1 MAIEDAAALGILFH
15 PKYFNGDVNATL
27 SMYNDVRLPRATRVQ
42 QAAAKAAYNINE
54 RIGFSSNADSCSTY
68 KVEDEKA
75 KLTIEEM
82 NAYDMYK
89 DIEEV
94 IAKRNGT
101 AFTQK
106 FTKGLPIGLK
116 LPNGVIIGQ

>member
-1 MAIEDAAALGILFH
+1 
-15 PKYFNGDVNATL
+15 
-27 SMYNDVRLPRATRVQ
+27 
-42 QAAAKAAYNINE
+42 
-54 RIGFSSNADSCSTY
+54 
-68 KVEDEKA
+68 
-75 KLTIEEM
+75 
-82 NAYDMYK
+82 MYK